1 MSPRRAPPRPA
12 AARRIAELRRLIRRH
27 DRLYYVLDR
36 PEISDTAYDR
46 LFAELGRLERAYPD
60 LVTPDSP
67 TRRVAGAP
75 GAGFPVVEHTAPM
88 LSLEATREAEEVRRF
103 VERVGR
109 GGDRTPCLLQP
120 KLDGASIELVF
131 ERGTL
136 ARAVTRGD
144 GERGEGVT
152 GNARTIRSLPRRLRA
167 ARGASIPPLLAVR
180 GEVLLPLRA
189 FQRLNAAL
197 VARGEEPFANPRNAA
212 AGSLRQLD
220 ARVTARRPL
229 ALIVYEVLSVR
240 GASFRTDREA
250 LSALRG
256 WGFRVPAPLGVA
268 ANADEVLA
276 YREQLAMRRDRLD
289 YEIDGVVIKAD
300 DLETR
305 RRMGATSHHP
315 RWALAYKFAPRT
327 EVTRIEAIAVQV
339 GRTGVLTPV
348 ALLRPVDVSGVTVSR
363 ATLHNREEVRRRDM
377 RPGDTVRIA
386 RAGDVIPEVVER
398 IPRRGERR
406 RGPFRMPARCPSC
419 RTAVVRSGP
428 LTLCPNRLGCPA
440 QLVGRLVHFASSGAL
455 DIEGLGPETAAELV
469 RRGLVRT
476 PADLFRLGPADLRQL
491 PGFAERSAAKL
502 AEAIRARRSVPLPR
516 LLNALAIPGVGPATA
531 RDLATRFPSLDALAR
546 SGAGELARVPGI
558 GTTSAAAIAGFFAD
572 RHNRRAIAALR
583 RAGVRTSAPSA
594 ARGGPLSGRS
604 FVFTGGLKRL
614 DRAHAGA
621 LVESLG
627 GRVGASVSARTDFV
641 VVGETPGGKL
651 ADARRLGIGTLDEPG
666 FLALVRGAGG
676 TLPG

>member
-1 MSPRRAPPRPA
+1 MTPRRTPPRPA
-12 AARRIAELRRLIRRH
+12 VARRMAELRRLIRRH

-67 TRRVAGAP
+67 TQRIAGAP
-75 GAGFPVVEHTAPM
+75 GTGFPVVEHSAPM
-88 LSLEATREAEEVRRF
+88 LSLEATREAAEVRRF

-109 GGDRTPCLLQP
+109 SGRRPPCLLQP

-131 ERGTL
+131 ERGALT
-136 ARAVTRGD
+136 RAVTRGD

-167 ARGASIPPLLAVR
+167 GRGASIPPLLAVR

-229 ALIVYEVLSVR
+229 TLIVYEILSVR

-250 LSALRG
+250 LAALRG
-256 WGFRVPAPLGVA
+256 WGFRVPAPLAVA
-268 ANADEVLA
+268 ANADGVLA
-276 YREQLAMRRDRLD
+276 YREQLAARRDRLD
-289 YEIDGVVIKAD
+289 YEIDGIVIKVD
-300 DLETR
+300 ELEAR
-305 RRMGATSHHP
+305 RRMGVTSHHP

-363 ATLHNREEVRRRDM
+363 ATLHNREEVRRRDI

-406 RGPFRMPARCPSC
+406 R
-419 RTAVVRSGP
+419 
-428 LTLCPNRLGCPA
+428 
-440 QLVGRLVHFASSGAL
+440 AS
-455 DIEGLGPETAAELV
+455 
-469 RRGLVRT
+469 
-476 PADLFRLGPADLRQL
+476 
-491 PGFAERSAAKL
+491 
-502 AEAIRARRSVPLPR
+502 
-516 LLNALAIPGVGPATA
+516 
-531 RDLATRFPSLDALAR
+531 
-546 SGAGELARVPGI
+546 
-558 GTTSAAAIAGFFAD
+558 
-572 RHNRRAIAALR
+572 
-583 RAGVRTSAPSA
+583 
-594 ARGGPLSGRS
+594 
-604 FVFTGGLKRL
+604 
-614 DRAHAGA
+614 
-621 LVESLG
+621 
-627 GRVGASVSARTDFV
+627 
-641 VVGETPGGKL
+641 
-651 ADARRLGIGTLDEPG
+651 
-666 FLALVRGAGG
+666 
-676 TLPG
+676 

>member
-1 MSPRRAPPRPA
+1 MSPRRAPRPA
-12 AARRIAELRRLIRRH
+12 AARRIAELRRLIRHH

-46 LFAELGRLERAYPD
+46 LFAELARLERAHPD

-75 GAGFPVVEHTAPM
+75 RAGFPVVEHTAPM

-103 VERVGR
+103 VERVSR
-109 GGDRTPCLLQP
+109 GGRRSPCLLQP

-131 ERGTL
+131 EQGAL
-136 ARAVTRGD
+136 VRAVTRGD
-144 GERGEGVT
+144 GARGEGVT
-152 GNARTIRSLPRRLRA
+152 DNVRTIRSVPRRLA
-167 ARGASIPPLLAVR
+167 ARRGAPVPRLLAVR
-180 GEVLLPLRA
+180 GEVLLPLGA

-220 ARVTARRPL
+220 SRITAQRPL
-229 ALIVYEVLSVR
+229 TLLVYEVLAVR

-250 LSALRG
+250 LAALG
-256 WGFRVPAPLGVA
+256 AWGFRVPAPLAVA
-268 ANADEVLA
+268 AHADEVLA
-276 YREQLAMRRDRLD
+276 YRERLAARRDRLD
-289 YEIDGVVIKAD
+289 YEIDGIVIKVD
-300 DLETR
+300 DLEAR
-305 RRMGATSHHP
+305 RRLGATSHHP

-327 EVTRIEAIAVQV
+327 EVTRIEAIVVQV

-363 ATLHNREEVRRRDM
+363 ATLHNREEVRRRDI

-406 RGPFRMPARCPSC
+406 RVPFRMPARCPSC
-419 RTAVVRSGP
+419 GTGVVRSGP

-476 PADLFRLGPADLRQL
+476 PADLFRLTPADLRRL

-502 AEAIRARRSVPLPR
+502 AAAIRARRAVPLPR

-531 RDLATRFPSLDALAR
+531 RVLAGRFPSLDALAR
-546 SGAGELARVPGI
+546 AGAGDLERVPGI
-558 GTTSAAAIAGFFAD
+558 GAASASAIAGFFSD
-572 RHNRRAIAALR
+572 RHNRRAVAALR
-583 RAGVRTSAPSA
+583 SAGVRPA
-594 ARGGPLSGRS
+594 AAAAGRGSLSGKT
-604 FVFTGGLKRL
+604 FVFTGGLERL
-614 DRAHAGA
+614 DRPRAGA

-627 GRVGASVSARTDFV
+627 GRVGSSVTARTDVV
-641 VVGETPGGKL
+641 VVGETPGSKL
-651 ADARRLGIGTLDEPG
+651 EQAHRLGIRTLDEPG
-666 FLALVRGAGG
+666 FLALVRQAGG
-676 TLPG
+676 AIPG

>member
-1 MSPRRAPPRPA
+1 MSPGRAA
-12 AARRIAELRRLIRRH
+12 AARRIAELRRLIRHH

-36 PEISDTAYDR
+36 PGISDTAYDR
-46 LFAELGRLERAYPD
+46 LFAELERLERAHPD

-67 TRRVAGAP
+67 TQRVAGAP
-75 GAGFPVVEHTAPM
+75 AAGFPVVEHTAPM
-88 LSLEATREAEEVRRF
+88 LSLEATREAAEVRRF

-109 GGDRTPCLLQP
+109 GGRRALCLLQP

-131 ERGTL
+131 ERGAL

-152 GNARTIRSLPRRLRA
+152 ANARTIRSLPRRLRLA
-167 ARGASIPPLLAVR
+167 QGTPVPPLLAVR

-220 ARVTARRPL
+220 SRITARRPL
-229 ALIVYEVLSVR
+229 TLLVYEVLSVR

-250 LSALRG
+250 LAALKG
-256 WGFRVPAPLGVA
+256 WGFRVPAPLAIA
-268 ANADEVLA
+268 ADADAILA
-276 YREQLAMRRDRLD
+276 YREQLAARRDRLD
-289 YEIDGVVIKAD
+289 YEIDGVVIKVD
-300 DLETR
+300 DLEGR
-305 RRMGATSHHP
+305 RRLGATSHHP

-363 ATLHNREEVRRRDM
+363 ATLHNPEELRRRDI

-419 RTAVVRSGP
+419 GTAVVRSGP
-428 LTLCPNRLGCPA
+428 LALCPNRLGCPA
-440 QLVGRLVHFASSGAL
+440 QLVGRLIHFASSGAL
-455 DIEGLGPETAAELV
+455 DIEGLGPETATELV

-476 PADLFRLGPADLRQL
+476 PADLFGLAPADLHRL

-502 AEAIRARRSVPLPR
+502 AEAIHARRSVPLPR

-531 RDLATRFPSLDALAR
+531 RDLATRFSSLDALAR
-546 SGAGELARVPGI
+546 ARASDLARVPGI
-558 GTTSAAAIAGFFAD
+558 GQRSAAAITGFFAD
-572 RHNRRAIAALR
+572 RYNRRAIAALKN
-583 RAGVRTSAPSA
+583 AGVRASASRV
-594 ARGGPLSGRS
+594 ARGPFSGKS
-604 FVFTGGLKRL
+604 FVFTGGLQRFDR
-614 DRAHAGA
+614 DRAQA

-627 GRVGASVSARTDFV
+627 GRVSSSVSARTDFV
-641 VVGETPGGKL
+641 VVGEASGTKL
-651 ADARRLGIGTLDEPG
+651 ADARRLGIPTLDEAG
-666 FLALVRGAGG
+666 FLALVRRAGG
-676 TLPG
+676 SLRP

>member
-1 MSPRRAPPRPA
+1 VSPGRVPSRPA
-12 AARRIAELRRLIRRH
+12 AARRIEELRRLIRRH

-36 PEISDTAYDR
+36 PEISDAAYDR

-67 TRRVAGAP
+67 TQRVAGAP
-75 GAGFPVVEHTAPM
+75 AAGFPVVAHSAPM
-88 LSLEATREAEEVRRF
+88 LSLEATREAQEVRRF
-103 VERVGR
+103 VERARRDGR
-109 GGDRTPCLLQP
+109 GATYLLQP

-152 GNARTIRSLPRRLRA
+152 DNARTIRSLPKRLHA
-167 ARGASIPPLLAVR
+167 GRGVPIPALLAVR

-220 ARVTARRPL
+220 SRITAQRPL
-229 ALIVYEVLSVR
+229 TLLAYEVLSIR
-240 GASFRTDREA
+240 GASFRTDRDA
-250 LSALRG
+250 LAALRG
-256 WGFRVPAPLGVA
+256 WGFRVPAPLAVA
-268 ANADEVLA
+268 ADTDEVLA
-276 YREQLAMRRDRLD
+276 YHEKLAGRRDRLD
-289 YEIDGVVIKAD
+289 YEIDGIVIKLD

-305 RRMGATSHHP
+305 RRLGATAHHP

-327 EVTRIEAIAVQV
+327 GVTRIESIAVQV

-363 ATLHNREEVRRRDM
+363 ATLHNREEVRRRDV
-377 RPGDTVRIA
+377 RLGDTVRIA

-398 IPRRGERR
+398 IIRRGERR
-406 RGPFRMPARCPSC
+406 RSPFRMPVRCPSC
-419 RTAVVRSGP
+419 GTAVVRSGP

-440 QLVGRLVHFASSGAL
+440 QLIGRLVHFASSGAL
-455 DIEGLGPETAAELV
+455 DIEGLGPETATELV
-469 RRGLVRT
+469 HRGLVRT
-476 PADLFRLGPADLRQL
+476 PADLFRLTPAALRRL

-502 AEAIRARRSVPLPR
+502 ANAIRARRSVPLPK
-516 LLNALAIPGVGPATA
+516 LLHALAIPGVGSATA
-531 RDLATRFPSLDALAR
+531 RDLAARFPSLDALAR
-546 SGAGELARVPGI
+546 ARPAELERVPGI
-558 GTTSAAAIAGFFAD
+558 GTASAAAIAGFFAD

-583 RAGVRTSAPSA
+583 RAGVRAAPL
-594 ARGGPLSGRS
+594 RPIRGPLSGKTV
-604 FVFTGGLKRL
+604 VFTGGLGRF
-614 DRAHAGA
+614 DRDRAGA

-627 GRVGASVSARTDFV
+627 GRVGSSVSARTDFV
-641 VVGETPGGKL
+641 VVGETPGSKL
-651 ADARRLGIGTLDEPG
+651 DDARRLGIPTLDEAA
-666 FLALVRGAGG
+666 FLALVGRAGG
-676 TLPG
+676 TLER